1 MSKNSGN
8 KEYKSDLFSMLMSE
22 KEYALETY
30 NAINN
35 TNYTNPDEIEIITL
49 ERGVSLSIRN
59 DASFIIDT
67 DANYYEHQSTYNP
80 NMPLRNLIYY
90 VEDLKRNIENDDT
103 KNLYGRVKIIIP
115 VPHFVVFYNGREK
128 RPEIEIIKL
137 SSSYSKMVEKPE
149 LELTCTMYNI
159 NPGNNSELMK
169 KAHVLRDY
177 TYIVE
182 KVREYNNY
190 ESLDTAIKKA
200 LDECIK
206 DGILSDYLKK
216 HRSEVEK
223 VMTLDYTFDKM
234 LERTRNEERAA
245 SLKEGIEI
253 GVAQEKIQ
261 TEKERKRADAAEEEI
276 RRLKALLA
284 ENNIME

>member
-8 KEYKSDLFSMLMSE
+8 KEYKSDLFSMLMHE
-22 KEYALETY
+22 KKFALETY

-103 KNLYGRVKIIIP
+103 KNIYGRVKIIIP

-128 RPEIEIIKL
+128 RPEIETIKL
-137 SSSYSKMVEKPE
+137 SSSFSKQTDNPE
-149 LELTCTMYNI
+149 LELICTMYNI
-159 NPGNNSELMK
+159 NPGNNPMLME
-169 KAHVLRDY
+169 KAGVLRDY

-182 KVREYNNY
+182 KVREYRNY

-200 LDECIK
+200 LDECIR
-206 DGILSDYLKK
+206 DGILSDYLMK
-216 HRSEVEK
+216 HRNEVEK

-245 SLKEGIEI
+245 SLKEGYDKGLKE
-253 GVAQEKIQ
+253 GQLLA
-261 TEKERKRADAAEEEI
+261 EKERKRADAAEEENK
-276 RRLKALLA
+276 RLRALLA
-284 ENNIME
+284 ENNISV